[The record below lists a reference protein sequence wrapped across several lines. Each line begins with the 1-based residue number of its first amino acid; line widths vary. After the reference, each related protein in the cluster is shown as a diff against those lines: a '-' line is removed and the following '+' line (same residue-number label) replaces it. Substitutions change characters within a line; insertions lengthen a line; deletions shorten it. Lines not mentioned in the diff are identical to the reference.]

1 MAKQS
6 PIRFG
11 AIGPGGAG
19 TCRIR
24 ELAAHPLGVQVV
36 AAVDPKPERLDNLQ
50 KCIGYDFA
58 RYTGQQDYRRMI
70 DECELDAVGIFTPHS
85 LHLEHV
91 EYAIAK
97 GLHVLI
103 EKPMVY
109 GAANAMRVCRAMAA
123 SGKVGMVHYQR
134 HYEPQYI
141 KARELIQKG
150 AIGEVKTFFVYMA
163 QDWPGRDWRGE
174 PEFSC
179 GGQVNDSGSHY
190 QDILLWMTGLLPKS
204 AEGHVDCF
212 QKGDRK
218 KVEINGSF
226 NVQLSN
232 GAGGRVLI
240 LGDIPSGFVDD
251 VRIVGTKGELMMST
265 VHGRRLLHRN
275 EKGEMIDIPLAM
287 PKAWPTSPCDNF
299 VKLIRKKTKVN
310 RVPFI
315 FGVRVATLTDSM
327 LRSARSGGK
336 KIECADLLAEVGAT
350 MADIA

>member
-24 ELAAHPLGVQVV
+24 ELAAHPLGVQVA
-36 AAVDPKPERLDNLQ
+36 AAVDPQPDRLDNLE
-50 KCIGYDFA
+50 KCIGYGFT
-58 RYTGQQDYRRMI
+58 RYTGQQDFKKMI

-97 GLHVLI
+97 GMNVLI

-109 GAANAMRVCRAMAA
+109 GAVNAMRVCRAMEA
-123 SGKVGMVHYQR
+123 SGKVGIVHYQR
-134 HYEPQYI
+134 HYEAQYI
-141 KARELIQKG
+141 MARELIRKG
-150 AIGEVKTFFVYMA
+150 VIGDVKTFFVYMA
-163 QDWPGRDWRGE
+163 QDWAGRGWRGE
-174 PEFSC
+174 PAFSC
-179 GGQVNDSGSHY
+179 GGQLNDSGSHY
-190 QDILLWMTGLLPKS
+190 QDILLWMTDLLPVS
-204 AEGHVDCF
+204 VEGNADQYH
-212 QKGDRK
+212 KGVHKD
-218 KVEINGSF
+218 VEINGSF
-226 NVQLSN
+226 NVELSN
-232 GAGGRVLI
+232 GAAGRILI
-240 LGDIPSGFVDD
+240 MGDIPGGFIDD

-275 EKGEMIDIPLAM
+275 EKGEVNDVPLNC
-287 PKAWPTSPCDNF
+287 PKGWPNSPCDNF
-299 VKLIRKKTKVN
+299 VKLIRNKVRTN

-315 FGVRVATLTDSM
+315 FGVRVATLTDAM

-336 KIECADLLAEVGAT
+336 KVECADLLAEAGAS
-350 MADIA
+350 MSDLK

>member
-24 ELAAHPLGVQVV
+24 ELAAHPLGLQVV
-36 AAVDPKPERLDNLQ
+36 AAVDPQPDRLDNLQ

-58 RYTGQQDYRRMI
+58 RYTGQQDFKKMI

-109 GAANAMRVCRAMAA
+109 GAANAMRVYRAMEA
-123 SGKVGMVHYQR
+123 SGKVGIVHYQR

-141 KARELIQKG
+141 KARELIKKG
-150 AIGEVKTFFVYMA
+150 VIGDVKTFFVYMA
-163 QDWPGRDWRGE
+163 QDWPGRAWRGE

-190 QDILLWMTGLLPKS
+190 QDILLWMTGLVPKS
-204 AEGHVDCF
+204 AEGHRVVVVVQPELRRMLHVDGDGPGLCVSHSFARLAQPF
-212 QKGDRK
+212 QSQAPGAVAPFRTIEAEQGPRERCASRLQRRLRRLRGGVRLQRLWGDDHVHQHLAEALGPEQR
-218 KVEINGSF
+218 V
-226 NVQLSN
+226 NVADPALRSCQLRQHLDVAC
-232 GAGGRVLI
+232 GEQGRAGGV
-240 LGDIPSGFVDD
+240 GGAEQD
-251 VRIVGTKGELMMST
+251 VGL
-265 VHGRRLLHRN
+265 
-275 EKGEMIDIPLAM
+275 
-287 PKAWPTSPCDNF
+287 
-299 VKLIRKKTKVN
+299 
-310 RVPFI
+310 
-315 FGVRVATLTDSM
+315 
-327 LRSARSGGK
+327 
-336 KIECADLLAEVGAT
+336 
-350 MADIA
+350 